1 MQYETVIGLEVH
13 VQLDTRSKMFC
24 ACPADYQDA
33 EPNTRTC
40 PVCLGLPG
48 ALPVINRRAVE
59 YTMMTGLALNCS
71 IPEFTKFDR
80 KNYPY
85 PDLMKGYQISQYD
98 LPLALDGYLEIDGDS
113 GIGHGQRRIGVERV
127 HLEEDVAKMQHFPDG
142 DGGEGY
148 SLVDVNRSGV
158 PLMEIVS
165 KPDLRSP
172 QEAHQ
177 YLTSLHSLV
186 QFLGVST
193 ANMQD
198 GNFRCDANVSIRPM
212 GSDTFGTRTE
222 IKNVNSFRSVF
233 QALQYEVERQ
243 QRVVEAGGQVVQETR
258 GWVEEREVTVS
269 QRSKEYAH
277 DYRYFPEP
285 DLPPL
290 NIGRDWVADLQS
302 ALPELAPQ
310 RKSRLMAE
318 SYYAYSEYDAE
329 QITGSV
335 ATANYI
341 ENTWSMRKAVGQCG
355 SSADADSIKATWALS
370 QGVGSSDAPVDA
382 DNIRAAW
389 ARIRQSGSSEAA
401 QASAKEVANWVLGD
415 LSRLLNQDNRKIS
428 ESPVT
433 PSKLAELLDLISD
446 GTLSISLAKTV
457 LEEMYASGNS
467 AAQVVEEK
475 GLAQISDTGA
485 IEAAVAEA
493 IAANPKAV
501 ADYLDGKENAARFLM
516 GQVMRITKGQ
526 AQPDLALRLVQ
537 EGLEAQ
543 KI

>member
-24 ACPADYQDA
+24 ACPADYQTA

-59 YTMMTGLALNCS
+59 CTMMTGLALHCS
-71 IPEFTKFDR
+71 IPSFTKFDR

-98 LPLALDGYLEIDGDS
+98 LPLALDGYLEIDGDERLDR
-113 GIGHGQRRIGVERV
+113 GRRHVGVERV

-172 QEAHQ
+172 EEARR

-186 QFLGVST
+186 QYLGVST

-198 GNFRCDANVSIRPM
+198 GNFRCDANVSIRPA
-212 GSDTFGTRTE
+212 GSAVLGTRTE
-222 IKNVNSFRSVF
+222 IKNMNSFRSVHR
-233 QALQYEVERQ
+233 ALEYEVERQ
-243 QRVVEAGGQVVQETR
+243 RRVIEGGGQVVQETR
-258 GWVEEREVTVS
+258 GWVEDREVTVS

-290 NIGRDWVADLQS
+290 NIDREWVSRLEAE
-302 ALPELAPQ
+302 LPELAPQ
-310 RKSRLMAE
+310 RQSRFMADYGL
-318 SYYAYSEYDAE
+318 SDYDADL
-329 QITGSV
+329 ITNSR
-335 ATANYI
+335 A
-341 ENTWSMRKAVGQCG
+341 M
-355 SSADADSIKATWALS
+355 ADYF
-370 QGVGSSDAPVDA
+370 
-382 DNIRAAW
+382 
-389 ARIRQSGSSEAA
+389 EAA
-401 QASAKEVANWVLGD
+401 LARRSPSGDAGAAKEIANWMLGD
-415 LSRLLNQDNRKIS
+415 LSRLLNQDHRDIS
-428 ESPVT
+428 ESLVT
-433 PSKLAELLDLISD
+433 PSGLADLLALIDD
-446 GTLSISLAKTV
+446 GALSTSLAKTA
-457 LEEMYASGNS
+457 LEEMYATGDS
-467 AAQVVEEK
+467 AADVVERK
-475 GLAQISDTGA
+475 GLAQISDTSA
-485 IEAAVAEA
+485 IEAAVSEA

-516 GQVMRITKGQ
+516 GQVMRLTKGQ
-526 AQPDLALRLVQ
+526 AQPELALRLVQ

-543 KI
+543 KG